1 MQVTALH
8 TLTHT
13 HTHTTP
19 FKENM
24 THTDKYAGEWSTH
37 WERSRLSE
45 EECFFLLLRFS
56 SFWILNKTA
65 PLVVLPVKA
74 NKHLTHSRKTV
85 VHTNTHRKKNP
96 NRHFLGGK
104 DCKHTPHLKPEKQ
117 TCARTFPDTERAI
130 QTYTN
135 KHSLP
140 ERTKHINTHT
150 HTLWDYAKSE
160 RGTQTLQKFKKHA
173 RRRKKAKNTKLH
185 TLRETNTHTSWA

>member
-1 MQVTALH
+1 MYQTFVWHL
-8 TLTHT
+8 
-13 HTHTTP
+13 
-19 FKENM
+19 
-24 THTDKYAGEWSTH
+24 D
-37 WERSRLSE
+37 
-45 EECFFLLLRFS
+45 RFS
-56 SFWILNKTA
+56 CCGKYNSRYYCTKGITFSLSRPDIFHPCTR
-65 PLVVLPVKA
+65 
-74 NKHLTHSRKTV
+74 HSRKTV

-185 TLRETNTHTSWA
+185 TLRETNTHTSRA